1 MVSKSKNSKT
11 KSSKRKRSDTP
22 PVEDLSDSDVSS
34 PPELKSKRRYKK
46 KRKIVESSS
55 SESEDDVEYDD
66 VDSDG
71 NIKNLISPSSDEE
84 TETYDECTCEKE
96 LPEFLESLFG
106 NKKSN
111 KIDTIAKSINN
122 STMSQSIKNSLLK
135 KLNNFSHL
143 EPKQEEWFEYIL
155 SIPFGKYSPPPIDIL
170 NDDVSKYFTNVMD
183 TLNKTVYGLSTVK
196 EEIINYLAQTLT
208 TKNPSPRILAL
219 QGSMGI
225 GKTRIIRDG
234 IAKVLNTPMQTFS
247 MGGIKDSSHFVGFD
261 FTYQGSKHGSV
272 IQALIDSKVM
282 NPIIFLDELDKI
294 SDCNDG
300 EEVKNLLIHMTDPIQ
315 NHEFKDKYF
324 DGINIDLSKVI
335 FIFAFNDIT
344 RINPVLLDRLHIIKI
359 EDPSD
364 SDKLIISN
372 NYVIDELL
380 KNITLTRN
388 DFVIT
393 NGALMEI
400 IKKYSNRDSGIRSV
414 KNCIQTILLKI
425 NTLKL
430 LGKSTID
437 KIGLSFNIKQ
447 NGDKNYTFPIVID
460 EKNISVFLE
469 EKTNGE
475 DEPYKSMFM

>member
-1 MVSKSKNSKT
+1 MVSKTRSD
-11 KSSKRKRSDTP
+11 KRKRVNSP
-22 PVEDLSDSDVSS
+22 IEDVSDSDIES
-34 PPELKSKRRYKK
+34 PPELKSKSRRK
-46 KRKIVESSS
+46 KRRIEISPESSS
-55 SESEDDVEYDD
+55 SEDSDSGSEDL
-66 VDSDG
+66 DSEG
-71 NIKNLISPSSDEE
+71 NVKNLISYSSSDE
-84 TETYDECTCEKE
+84 TETYHENECTCMDSNS
-96 LPEFLESLFG
+96 LPEFMDVLFG
-106 NKKSN
+106 GKKSDN
-111 KIDTIAKSINN
+111 KIDNIKKSIKD
-122 STMSQSIKNSLLK
+122 SSMSQIIKDLLLK
-135 KLNNFSHL
+135 KLSKVSHL
-143 EPKQEEWFEYIL
+143 ESKQEEWFESIL
-155 SIPFGKYSPPPIDIL
+155 SVPFGKLSPLPIDIAK
-170 NDDVSKYFTNVMD
+170 DDVSKYFTNVMD

-225 GKTRIIRDG
+225 GKTRIVRDG
-234 IAKVLNTPMQTFS
+234 IANVLNTPMQTFS

-261 FTYQGSKHGSV
+261 FTYQGSKYGSIV
-272 IQALIDSKVM
+272 QSLIDSKVM
-282 NPIIFLDELDKI
+282 NPVIFLDELDKI

-300 EEVKNLLIHMTDPIQ
+300 EEVKNLLIHITDPIQ

-359 EDPSD
+359 DDPSD

-388 DFVIT
+388 DFSIT
-393 NGALMEI
+393 EGAMMEI
-400 IKKYSNRDSGIRSV
+400 IKKYSNKDSGIRSV

-430 LGKSTID
+430 LGKSTIQ
-437 KIGLSFNIKQ
+437 KIGLSFNLNQ
-447 NGDKNYTFPIVID
+447 SDNKNYTFPIIID
-460 EKNISVFLE
+460 EKNINIFLG
-469 EKTNGE
+469 EKE
-475 DEPYKSMFM
+475 KDDEAYRSMYM